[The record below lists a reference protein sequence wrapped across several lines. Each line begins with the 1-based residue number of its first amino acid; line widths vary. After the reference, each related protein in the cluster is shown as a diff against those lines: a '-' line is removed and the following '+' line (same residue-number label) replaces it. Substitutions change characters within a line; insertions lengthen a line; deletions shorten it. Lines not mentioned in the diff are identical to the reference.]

1 MSLDLKLTA
10 SDTSFP
16 LSPDLLCSKRT
27 VEMPTVRMPV
37 SLWPIIR
44 ILLYDLMT
52 YCWTVF
58 HSFNVL
64 LELFRRSYIPIKPKP
79 ALRLDQPPPSSE
91 NRQHAPFGLVSAI

>member
-1 MSLDLKLTA
+1 MFLDLKLTA

-27 VEMPTVRMPV
+27 VEMPTVRIPV

-64 LELFRRSYIPIKPKP
+64 LELFRRSHIDIGPDQ
-79 ALRLDQPPPSSE
+79 AEAVLRLDQPHPPLRID
-91 NRQHAPFGLVSAI
+91 NMLLSAS